1 MNLLFLIL
9 RSDGAFQFPIFFVFQ
24 FRQQRRNYCL
34 FHPTSLQSNF
44 LGPQYLK
51 STLTESCV
59 VTTSSTGSGRG
70 RLLTILWFKWTS
82 QLSAWSLQVSRKTP
96 HMGYAWQGLLK
107 SGVILGMALLAI
119 LIMLLQSMVRR
130 NYVDISRQFNVEL
143 FYHFVRVTYVP
154 TFSANIKSADNISL
168 STLNNS
174 IIPNWL
180 EGALFR

>member
-44 LGPQYLK
+44 LGPKYLK

-143 FYHFVRVTYVP
+143 FYHFVRVTCLLFLR
-154 TFSANIKSADNISL
+154 TSNRQITSL
-168 STLNNS
+168 YQH
-174 IIPNWL
+174 
-180 EGALFR
+180 